1 MLRRLELVGFK
12 SFADKTVFEFGD
24 GITAV
29 VGPNGSGKSNIVDAI
44 RWILGEQSA
53 KTLRGGEM
61 ADVIFNGSATRKSL
75 GIAEVTMHFDN
86 RKRTLP
92 VDAEEV
98 QISRRVYRT
107 GEGEYLLNGQIARLK
122 DHRDLFLG
130 SGLGNDDLCIIA
142 QGKVDVLL
150 HSSTMERRTILEE
163 AAGISRFKAK
173 KQETLRKLERVDQNL
188 NRAKDIVDE
197 VEKQLKTVKAQ
208 ASKAE
213 RYREHSDRLRELRV
227 AVGIRE
233 FDESRG
239 KLTAVETILE
249 QFRTEL
255 DQRAARAVAC
265 EAEAERLEFF
275 LADLDDTLRDQEG
288 GLGRVLQQIKGH
300 ETTLGHEHSL
310 STDLDGELR
319 ESRRR
324 ATVLVGLVQEL
335 GRSVEAAAG
344 ELDQAEAHALDHRQ
358 AVHELETRLRS
369 TASELARVQHQT
381 ATDQAE
387 HLEMMRR
394 AARLQNEAVAG
405 KAQVD
410 NLTRERQRLQNRS
423 SQVAETL
430 ASVDH
435 ELDDLVAAEARLQE
449 KLTARRHETASQ
461 REARDDER
469 RNRDRLHE
477 ALSQLRQDRSALA
490 SRIDVLEGLLR
501 SHEGLGVGVRE
512 VFRLLEQPEPGP
524 WKTVLGMIADFL
536 TVKREHA
543 ALIDLALGDWAQ
555 RFIVRDMAELRQ
567 ALGEHPEL
575 FSGRVSFM
583 PLRPSADESFPELA
597 DVQLSLVSRIR
608 ESTGAIAPDHPGL
621 VAPAEQVVSCDH
633 PELTDLPTLLLGR
646 TFLVHDLAA
655 ARAIAERVPGLRL
668 VTLDGAL
675 LEADGTLTVGRHHA
689 DAGLLSR
696 KSELTDLESRLAE
709 LDLRLAATEAELA
722 ASRAALDRHERTLR
736 EGEEETAVLAEQTA
750 DLRGRV
756 ERHRERRQGL
766 HEEATLQRS
775 ELDKIETD
783 IERLDAAWQTAQA
796 EAARA
801 ESQVQSLLDRLHGA
815 EDEIRRLESDRQSQQ
830 LECTAGQVELAKIE
844 ERLGAL
850 RNRHRQLAHDH
861 HDRHDELIA
870 STQTMETAQRRLLES
885 KQTMLD
891 ASAQLAD
898 GYGEKESLETR
909 IRAMIDQRESRRH
922 ERVRLAQQAQT
933 VRGEWRVQ
941 QEIFHRHE
949 LEANDLRHQSD
960 GLIER
965 LREDYQVDLAEL
977 HKAAAVVE
985 PIEGDWRSL
994 DVAAVQEEI
1003 AELKKK
1009 LARLGS
1015 VNLAALEE
1023 MAELET
1029 RAVDLKSQFDD
1040 LISAKRSLEEIIKKI
1055 NQDSKRMFAETYT
1068 TVRTHFQELFRKL
1081 FGGGMADLVLEDE
1094 ADILES
1100 GLEIIARP
1108 PGKELRS
1115 ISLMSGGEKTL
1126 TAVALLLAVFRSKP
1140 APFCLLDEVD
1150 AALDEANIGRFT
1162 SVLREFCDLSQ
1173 FILVTHSKKTMAC
1186 ADVLYGITMQES
1198 GISKQIAIRFEDWVD
1213 PEEEKGVA

>member
-12 SFADKTVFEFGD
+12 SFADKTVFEFGT

-61 ADVIFNGSATRKSL
+61 ADVIFNGSSTRKSL

-86 RKRTLP
+86 RRRQLP
-92 VDAEEV
+92 IDAEEV

-107 GEGEYLLNGQIARLK
+107 GEGEYLLNGQVARLK
-122 DHRDLFLG
+122 DQRDLFLG

-150 HSSTMERRTILEE
+150 QSSTMERRTILEE

-213 RYREHSDRLRELRV
+213 RYREHSDRLKELRV
-227 AVGIRE
+227 ALGIRE

-275 LADLDDTLRDQEG
+275 LADLEDSLRDQEG
-288 GLGRVLQQIKGH
+288 ALGRVLQQIKGH
-300 ETTLGHEHSL
+300 ETTLGHEHGL
-310 STDLDGELR
+310 SIDLDAELR

-324 ATVLVGLVQEL
+324 ATVLVGLVQDL
-335 GRSVEAAAG
+335 GRSVDAAAG
-344 ELDQAEAHALDHRQ
+344 ELDQAEAHALGHRQ
-358 AVHELETRLRS
+358 QVHELETRLRS
-369 TASELARVQHQT
+369 TASELARIQHQT

-430 ASVDH
+430 ASVDV
-435 ELDDLVAAEARLQE
+435 ELDELVAAEARLQE
-449 KLTARRHETASQ
+449 KLTARRQETASQ
-461 REARDDER
+461 RQARDDER

-567 ALGEHPEL
+567 ALGEHPEP

-583 PLRPSADESFPELA
+583 PLQPGLGETPPEMG
-597 DVQLSLVSRIR
+597 DVQVSLVSRIR
-608 ESTGAIAPDHPGL
+608 EATIAPDHPGL

-633 PELTDLPTLLLGR
+633 PELTELPSMLLGR
-646 TFLVHDLAA
+646 TFLVRDLAS
-655 ARAIAERVPGLRL
+655 ARAIAERAPGLRL

-696 KSELTDLESRLAE
+696 KSELTDLQFRLAE
-709 LDLRLAATEAELA
+709 LDGRLAATEAELA
-722 ASRAALDRHERTLR
+722 ASRAALDRQERALR

-775 ELDKIETD
+775 ELDKIEDD
-783 IERLDAAWQTAQA
+783 IARLDAAWQTAQA
-796 EAARA
+796 EAVNA
-801 ESQVQSLLDRLHGA
+801 ESQVQALSDRLHGA

-850 RNRHRQLAHDH
+850 RNRHRQLARDH
-861 HDRHDELIA
+861 HDRQDELVRSA
-870 STQTMETAQRRLLES
+870 QAMETAQRRLLES
-885 KQTMLD
+885 QQTMLD

-898 GYGEKESLETR
+898 GYGEKESLEVR
-909 IRAMIDQRESRRH
+909 IRTMVDQRESRRH
-922 ERVRLAQQAQT
+922 DRVRLAQQAQT
-933 VRGEWRVQ
+933 VRGEWRSQ
-941 QEIFHRHE
+941 QEIYHRHE
-949 LEANDLRHQSD
+949 LEANDLRHQSE
-960 GLIER
+960 GLAER

-977 HKAAAVVE
+977 HRAAVAVE
-985 PIEGDWRSL
+985 AAEGDWRSL
-994 DVAAVQEEI
+994 DVAGVQEEI

-1029 RAVDLKSQFDD
+1029 RAVDLKAQFDD

-1068 TVRTHFQELFRKL
+1068 AVRTHFQELFRKL

-1162 SVLREFCDLSQ
+1162 SVLREFTDLSQ

-1213 PEEEKGVA
+1213 PEEEKG

>member
-1 MLRRLELVGFK
+1 
-12 SFADKTVFEFGD
+12 
-24 GITAV
+24 
-29 VGPNGSGKSNIVDAI
+29 
-44 RWILGEQSA
+44 
-53 KTLRGGEM
+53 
-61 ADVIFNGSATRKSL
+61 
-75 GIAEVTMHFDN
+75 
-86 RKRTLP
+86 
-92 VDAEEV
+92 
-98 QISRRVYRT
+98 
-107 GEGEYLLNGQIARLK
+107 
-122 DHRDLFLG
+122 
-130 SGLGNDDLCIIA
+130 
-142 QGKVDVLL
+142 
-150 HSSTMERRTILEE
+150 
-163 AAGISRFKAK
+163 
-173 KQETLRKLERVDQNL
+173 
-188 NRAKDIVDE
+188 
-197 VEKQLKTVKAQ
+197 
-208 ASKAE
+208 
-213 RYREHSDRLRELRV
+213 
-227 AVGIRE
+227 
-233 FDESRG
+233 
-239 KLTAVETILE
+239 
-249 QFRTEL
+249 
-255 DQRAARAVAC
+255 
-265 EAEAERLEFF
+265 
-275 LADLDDTLRDQEG
+275 
-288 GLGRVLQQIKGH
+288 
-300 ETTLGHEHSL
+300 
-310 STDLDGELR
+310 
-319 ESRRR
+319 
-324 ATVLVGLVQEL
+324 
-335 GRSVEAAAG
+335 
-344 ELDQAEAHALDHRQ
+344 
-358 AVHELETRLRS
+358 
-369 TASELARVQHQT
+369 
-381 ATDQAE
+381 
-387 HLEMMRR
+387 
-394 AARLQNEAVAG
+394 
-405 KAQVD
+405 
-410 NLTRERQRLQNRS
+410 
-423 SQVAETL
+423 
-430 ASVDH
+430 
-435 ELDDLVAAEARLQE
+435 
-449 KLTARRHETASQ
+449 
-461 REARDDER
+461 
-469 RNRDRLHE
+469 
-477 ALSQLRQDRSALA
+477 
-490 SRIDVLEGLLR
+490 LR

-512 VFRLLEQPEPGP
+512 VFQLLEQPEPGP

-567 ALGEHPEL
+567 ALGEHPEP

-583 PLRPSADESFPELA
+583 PLTAGAGETLPEMG
-597 DVQLSLVSRIR
+597 DVQVSLVSRIR
-608 ESTGAIAPDHPGL
+608 EATIAPDHPGL

-633 PELTDLPTLLLGR
+633 SELTELPALLLGR

-696 KSELTDLESRLAE
+696 KSELTDLQFRLAE
-709 LDLRLAATEAELA
+709 LDGRLAATEAELA
-722 ASRAALDRHERTLR
+722 DSRAALDRQERALR

-783 IERLDAAWQTAQA
+783 IARLDGAWQTAQA
-796 EAARA
+796 EAVAA
-801 ESQVQSLLDRLHGA
+801 ESQVQALSDRLHGA
-815 EDEIRRLESDRQSQQ
+815 EDAIRRLESNRQTQQ

-850 RNRHRQLAHDH
+850 RNRHRQLVLDH
-861 HDRHDELIA
+861 HDRQDELVRSA
-870 STQTMETAQRRLLES
+870 QAMETAQRRLLES

-891 ASAQLAD
+891 ASALLAD
-898 GYGEKESLETR
+898 GYGEKESLEAK
-909 IRAMIDQRESRRH
+909 IRTMVDQRESRRH

-933 VRGEWRVQ
+933 VRGEWRSQ

-949 LEANDLRHQSD
+949 LAANDLRHQSE

-965 LREDYQVDLAEL
+965 LREDYQVELAEL
-977 HKAAAVVE
+977 HRAAVIVE
-985 PIEGDWRSL
+985 AAEGDWRSL
-994 DVAAVQEEI
+994 DVVTVQDEI

-1023 MAELET
+1023 MAELES
-1029 RAVDLKSQFDD
+1029 RADDLKSQFDD

-1055 NQDSKRMFAETYT
+1055 NQDSKRMFSETYA

-1094 ADILES
+1094 TDILES

-1162 SVLREFCDLSQ
+1162 SVLREFTDLSQ

-1198 GISKQIAIRFEDWVD
+1198 GISKQIAIRFEDWID

>member
-12 SFADKTVFEFGD
+12 SFADKTTFEFGD
-24 GITAV
+24 GITAI

-75 GIAEVTMHFDN
+75 GLAEVTMHFDN

-92 VDAEEV
+92 IDAEEV

-107 GEGEYLLNGQIARLK
+107 GEGEYLLNGQVARLK
-122 DHRDLFLG
+122 DQRDLFLG

-150 HSSTMERRTILEE
+150 QSSTMERRTILEE

-173 KQETLRKLERVDQNL
+173 KMETLRKLERVDQNL

-213 RYREHSDRLRELRV
+213 RYREHSDRLREIRL

-275 LADLDDTLRDQEG
+275 LADLDDSLRDQEG
-288 GLGRVLQQIKGH
+288 SLGRVLQQIKGH

-310 STDLDGELR
+310 STDLDAELR

-344 ELDQAEAHALDHRQ
+344 ELDQAEAHALGHRQ

-555 RFIVRDMAELRQ
+555 RFIVRDMVELRQ
-567 ALGEHPEL
+567 ALGEHPEP

-608 ESTGAIAPDHPGL
+608 QSTGAIAPDHPGL

-709 LDLRLAATEAELA
+709 LDLRLTATEAELA

-783 IERLDAAWQTAQA
+783 IDRLDAAWQAAQA
-796 EAARA
+796 EAASA
-801 ESQVQSLLDRLHGA
+801 ESQVTSLLERLHGA

-844 ERLGAL
+844 ERSQVAL
-850 RNRHRQLAHDH
+850 RSRHRQLAHDH
-861 HDRHDELIA
+861 HDRQDELIA
-870 STQTMETAQRRLLES
+870 SAQSMETAQRRLLES

-898 GYGEKESLETR
+898 GYGEKESLEVG
-909 IRAMIDQRESRRH
+909 IRTMIDQRESRRH

-933 VRGEWRVQ
+933 VRGEWREQ
-941 QEIFHRHE
+941 QEIYHRHE
-949 LEANDLRHQSD
+949 LEANDLRHLSD
-960 GLIER
+960 GLVDR

-977 HKAAAVVE
+977 HKAAVAAS
-985 PIEGDWRSL
+985 EGGSRRKGSRTAARSL
-994 DVAAVQEEI
+994 DVPAVQEEI

-1015 VNLAALEE
+1015 VNLAALDE

-1029 RAVDLKSQFDD
+1029 RAVDLEEPKFDD
-1040 LISAKRSLEEIIKKI
+1040 LISAKRCR
-1055 NQDSKRMFAETYT
+1055 SKRSPRRSTRTAQRMFA
-1068 TVRTHFQELFRKL
+1068 RR
-1081 FGGGMADLVLEDE
+1081 
-1094 ADILES
+1094 
-1100 GLEIIARP
+1100 
-1108 PGKELRS
+1108 RS
-1115 ISLMSGGEKTL
+1115 DDG
-1126 TAVALLLAVFRSKP
+1126 A
-1140 APFCLLDEVD
+1140 
-1150 AALDEANIGRFT
+1150 
-1162 SVLREFCDLSQ
+1162 
-1173 FILVTHSKKTMAC
+1173 
-1186 ADVLYGITMQES
+1186 
-1198 GISKQIAIRFEDWVD
+1198 
-1213 PEEEKGVA
+1213 